1 MGETDINVVK
11 ITGEKTEGFMMES
24 SFEQHQIV
32 WQSLQDQGITR
43 MITLARINETNDG
56 KYSNE

>member
-1 MGETDINVVK
+1 MGETDIN
-11 ITGEKTEGFMMES
+11 EGFMMES